1 MTDQIIAYCGLNCSE
16 CGAFI
21 ATQENDVEKLKALA
35 LEWYQV
41 EDNPTFCL
49 CDGCNTEGRKNAHC
63 SDCAVRACAISHG
76 VANCAHC
83 PDYGCDTLTGFFQHI
98 PIAKENLEQIRASL

>member
-1 MTDQIIAYCGLNCSE
+1 MTDQIIAYCGLNCSD
-16 CGAFI
+16 CQAYI
-21 ATQENDVEKLKALA
+21 ATQENDTGKLESLA

-41 EDNPTFCL
+41 EDNSTFCL

-63 SDCAVRACAISHG
+63 SDCAVRACALSHE

-83 PDYGCDTLTGFFQHI
+83 PEYGCETLIGFFQQI
-98 PIAKENLEQIRASL
+98 PAAKENLEQIRASF

>member
-21 ATQENDVEKLKALA
+21 ATQENDTEKLKALA
-35 LEWYQV
+35 MEWYQV

-83 PDYGCDTLTGFFQHI
+83 PEYGCATLTGFFQHI

>member
-1 MTDQIIAYCGLNCSE
+1 MTDQIIAYCGLNCSD
-16 CGAFI
+16 CAAFI
-21 ATQENDVEKLKALA
+21 ATQENDTGKLKALA
-35 LEWYQV
+35 LEWFQV
-41 EDNPTFCL
+41 EDNPTLCL

-63 SDCAVRACAISHG
+63 AECGVRSCAISHG

-83 PDYGCDTLTGFFQHI
+83 PEYGCTTLTELFQHI